1 MPQAADDTTTAT
13 AARDYKMSHSRS
25 IVETIWSS
33 SIERLQQFFAG
44 SLALIGGLALLL
56 VLSSYVFGYFQP
68 VRWPTLFYFQVALIV
83 TLLSERRGVM
93 LVIFL
98 LPLVPALH
106 WQLQFF
112 YRPAVPYFVTSA
124 GIDLVSGLLCGL
136 FLNRLSTYKNFRFS
150 VSAIPWP
157 LGLLAWVIALSTVLA
172 IARNLWLST
181 APFVSA
187 AFLNQA
193 LRFKLFLRGN
203 DFSPIGDWLAISLG
217 LLFLAVLAGW
227 LRQQSD
233 KAQLVFKPTIASL
246 FVSACYGIYQAFTKT
261 GLPQAAVE
269 YRPESFGYSAIGFQP
284 DIHAYAAHMLLG
296 TIGLLGALSLLKAAR
311 WRYFAYLTMALC
323 WGALYLSK
331 SRASLVFSLVAFAV
345 VILLVVRQFL
355 RNKSKTVA
363 SVLAVVGFTLIATL
377 IWLSPWLHDIFLQI
391 QNPKQLTFEHLND
404 LSSRRLE
411 LFATALRMFANY
423 PLLGLGQGNFLM
435 SSAVVPFS
443 GSVWMAQSGGEN
455 AHNYFLQTL
464 ADVGVIGAF
473 CYMLVF
479 VWPLCHTKERKALLP
494 AVVAIVGL
502 CLGNLY
508 SHSFI
513 IRDNLLLLCVFVG
526 LVYSYADSTALTA
539 GKIDPKFARGR
550 VSRKMAVPI
559 TLIILLTTGLAIR
572 EVVCSFDRLPFY
584 QASTCNRLAPIRGDG
599 WTIGQVTIPLV
610 AQQKG
615 LKIWADTQGI
625 PTQYATR
632 QVNLILQNKMGTKI
646 FEQQYH
652 LDNKKLMIDLQIP
665 ESLLS
670 TNEPMTVLLK
680 MDRCYT
686 PSNVTVSE
694 DNSRLGIHITAIER
708 Y

>member
-1 MPQAADDTTTAT
+1 MPQAADNTTTTT
-13 AARDYKMSHSRS
+13 AARDYKMSNSRS

-33 SIERLQQFFAG
+33 SIERLQQFFTG
-44 SLALIGGLALLL
+44 SLALIGGIALLL

-98 LPLVPALH
+98 LPLVPTLH

-112 YRPAVPYFVTSA
+112 YRPAVPYFVASA

-136 FLNRLSTYKNFRFS
+136 LLNRLSTYKSFRFS

-157 LGLLAWVIALSTVLA
+157 LGLLAWVIALSTALA

-181 APFVSA
+181 SPFVSA
-187 AFLNQA
+187 TFLHQA

-203 DFSPIGDWLAISLG
+203 DFSPLSDWLAISLG
-217 LLFLAVLAGW
+217 LLFLATLASW
-227 LRQQSD
+227 LRQQPD

-296 TIGLLGALSLLKAAR
+296 TVGLLGALSLLKSAR
-311 WRYFAYLTMALC
+311 WRYFAYLTMVLC
-323 WGALYLSK
+323 WAALYLSK
-331 SRASLVFSLVAFAV
+331 SRASLVFSLFACAV
-345 VILLVVRQFL
+345 VIFLVILQFL
-355 RNKSKTVA
+355 RNKSKAVA
-363 SVLAVVGFTLIATL
+363 AVSTVVGCGFIATL
-377 IWLSPWLHDIFLQI
+377 IWLSPWLHDIFLQL
-391 QNPKQLTFEHLND
+391 QNPQLLTFEHLNI

-411 LFATALRMFANY
+411 LFATALQMFAHY
-423 PLLGLGQGNFLM
+423 PLLGLGQGNFLL

-464 ADVGVIGAF
+464 ADVGVVGAI
-473 CYMLVF
+473 CYVLVF
-479 VWPLCHTKERKALLP
+479 VWPLCQTKERKALVP
-494 AVVAIVGL
+494 AAVAIFGL

-513 IRDNLLLLCVFVG
+513 IRDNLLLLCVFMG
-526 LVYSYADSTALTA
+526 LTYSYVDPISLAVNKANSEAARGKAAFELGVLSALT
-539 GKIDPKFARGR
+539 ILVTITFA
-550 VSRKMAVPI
+550 M
-559 TLIILLTTGLAIR
+559 R
-572 EVVCSFDRLPFY
+572 EVVGSFDRLPFQ
-584 QASTCNRLAPIRGDG
+584 QASTCNRHAPIRGDG
-599 WTIGQVTIPLV
+599 WTTGQVTIPLA

-625 PTQYATR
+625 PTQSAVR
-632 QVNLILQNKMGTKI
+632 QVSLVLLDTGGIKV

-652 LDNKKLMIDLQIP
+652 LDSNKLTIDLQIP
-665 ESLLS
+665 ESLFAMNKPL
-670 TNEPMTVLLK
+670 TVSLK

-694 DNSRLGIHITAIER
+694 DMSRLGIHIERIER